1 MGIHGIYDES
11 EEYAEEMGLGRSS
24 TESHRRVYK
33 GKELEGI
40 AEILQDSNC
49 SLSK

>member
-1 MGIHGIYDES
+1 MLCKLIQKKIQ
-11 EEYAEEMGLGRSS
+11 
-24 TESHRRVYK
+24 K
-33 GKELEGI
+33 GKTTAEIAEDLEEPEEVI